1 MNEKSATTPAVLH
14 LPLGPSYFHF
24 YPLDEAPPKEGPH
37 VKYIRADIFDEL
49 IKKLQRF
56 EQMLAVGNPK
66 IDGVSAARFRK
77 EVQDA
82 IAKATEVAT

>member
-1 MNEKSATTPAVLH
+1 MSA
-14 LPLGPSYFHF
+14 
-24 YPLDEAPPKEGPH
+24 EAPKAIYVSSDISDCSDEIWAE
-37 VKYIRADIFDEL
+37 VIKYDQSDIKYVRADIADEL

-82 IAKATEVAT
+82 IAKAKEATT